1 MLVSHCSVSLS
12 KQILTKIDF
21 STFYFINFHKSSKRQ
36 VEIIAFSILYM
47 KIVIKELKSLNQVQV
62 KNRV

>member
-1 MLVSHCSVSLS
+1 MLVSHCSASLS

-21 STFYFINFHKSSKRQ
+21 STFYFINFYKRQ
-36 VEIIAFSILYM
+36 VEIIIASSILYM